1 MNRREF
7 ERIRAPHWVK
17 LNEALSEL
25 EKRKSS
31 TPVGDLSEVPRLFRE
46 VCRDLALA
54 RHRMY
59 GGRITDYLNE
69 LVMRG
74 YKVLHKRKEGN
85 WEGALNYIFKTIPQ
99 AVRENALLFW
109 VTTLTFVIPYL
120 LVWASAWVEI
130 AWIQSILGAE
140 GMRSMEQMYGKE
152 DTIAHL
158 RSKFGSNFAMFAFY
172 IMNNVGIDFRIFASG
187 VFFGVGSLFFL
198 LFNGVYIGAAAG
210 YVHYAGDPQKFYT
223 FVVGHSSWELVGMV
237 LAGMAGFILG
247 LSLLKT
253 GRMSIRDSL
262 AAGGKKA
269 LPLIIGGAM
278 LTVIAAVVEGFWS
291 AQAFPPH
298 VKYIFGAFSWLLVV
312 AYLTLSGRR
321 FSNGS

>member
-172 IMNNVGIDFRIFASG
+172 IMNNVGIDFRLFAG
-187 VFFGVGSLFFL
+187 GILFGLGTIFFL
-198 LFNGVYIGAAAG
+198 VFNGLMIGGVVG
-210 YVHYAGDPQKFYT
+210 YVEYAGDPEKLWS
-223 FVVGHSSWELVGMV
+223 FVAGHSSFELLGMIVVGV
-237 LAGMAGFILG
+237 AGLKMGFAMLSSGQLSWGQALTKAGREG
-247 LSLLKT
+247 LPFL
-253 GRMSIRDSL
+253 
-262 AAGGKKA
+262 
-269 LPLIIGGAM
+269 IGGSAM
-278 LTVIAAVVEGFWS
+278 TVLAAVVEGFWS
-291 AQAFPPH
+291 AQPVGVS
-298 VKYIFGAFSWLLVV
+298 VKYTVGIVFWVLHLLYF
-312 AYLTLSGRR
+312 ALAGRR
-321 FSNGS
+321 TGGA